1 MTRGI
6 MSPTIDT
13 IITSYAV
20 RRYPRVPDARRMIT
34 AKDIYEVPRMV
45 AQGFLAWTLPEAAWW
60 PLSRLFAQLDVA
72 MNPARTRQE
81 VAQIRVAYAG
91 TPIASEARSV
101 AVESWANRYEDRF
114 HYLRAWRP
122 GGWEPDIA
130 ITGTAH
136 VSEALERGRG
146 IIFLGGSFSF
156 NHLIAK
162 MAYHRLGLH
171 VSHFSRPTHG
181 FSETWFGVRY
191 LNGICRGIE
200 DRYLGQR
207 LMAEVNET
215 PLSLRRMA
223 ERLAVNGCVSFTV
236 GDRGRRTA
244 AARFLNARL
253 VLATGP
259 LAMAWKTSATLLPVF
274 TLRKEPGQFEVTIG
288 APIEFKEDAQG
299 EVDYAAALQTY
310 TNMVTPFAL
319 RDPGQWRGWRY
330 MRPLSKGGGS
340 HALSI

>member
-1 MTRGI
+1 MGGI
-6 MSPTIDT
+6 MSSTIDT

-146 IIFLGGSFSF
+146 IISWAG
-156 NHLIAK
+156 
-162 MAYHRLGLH
+162 
-171 VSHFSRPTHG
+171 VSASIISSPRWPITASG
-181 FSETWFGVRY
+181 FMSV
-191 LNGICRGIE
+191 
-200 DRYLGQR
+200 
-207 LMAEVNET
+207 
-215 PLSLRRMA
+215 
-223 ERLAVNGCVSFTV
+223 
-236 GDRGRRTA
+236 
-244 AARFLNARL
+244 
-253 VLATGP
+253 
-259 LAMAWKTSATLLPVF
+259 TSAALL
-274 TLRKEPGQFEVTIG
+274 TASRRPGSVSVI
-288 APIEFKEDAQG
+288 
-299 EVDYAAALQTY
+299 
-310 TNMVTPFAL
+310 
-319 RDPGQWRGWRY
+319 
-330 MRPLSKGGGS
+330 
-340 HALSI
+340 